1 MKKLTIFISLLLCM
15 AMLCSCAPKNEY
27 VSNQAQEDNVNTTA
41 LSTQPSDEPSTEPDE
56 AAEEPVYYLESGK
69 TPNAAQQQR
78 DAELIKEAWREIWDI
93 VYKYDWTTFA
103 ASEYVSYYYED
114 SADTFFSNVKS
125 ALDEMIPYIEAVLDP
140 MWQYVTTPIQQLP
153 LVDKTTVNEVD
164 ITNEEYVRKVLW
176 AAVNIQGANH
186 EKAKRGAL
194 SSVTLPESAL
204 SDFMRVCFIDY
215 TDNVAIPSLDEYA
228 TYSDGEYK
236 FMSGKWSSMYHYAV
250 TDIQRVSLDEFD
262 GQYVLRLQ
270 IVGFEEPDMCDATVW
285 RVFLVKNDET
295 DALGAS
301 WRIGKIV
308 RVAEFD
314 SGLYEED
321 IG

>member
-1 MKKLTIFISLLLCM
+1 MKKLTTFISLLLCM
-15 AMLCSCAPKNEY
+15 VMLCSCAPSVEH
-27 VSNQAQEDNVNTTA
+27 VSDKIREDNANPTA
-41 LSTQPSDEPSTEPDE
+41 EVAQPSEEINTEPDE
-56 AAEEPVYYLESGK
+56 IEEEPVYYLESGK

-78 DAELIKEAWREIWDI
+78 DAELIKEDWREIWDI

-103 ASEYVSYYYED
+103 SSGYVSYYLED
-114 SADTFFSNVKS
+114 SADTFFPNVKS

-140 MWQYVTTPIQQLP
+140 MWQYVTTPIQQKP

-164 ITNEEYVRKVLW
+164 VTKEEYVRQVLW
-176 AAVNIQGANH
+176 AAVNSQGANH
-186 EKAKRGAL
+186 KDAKRGPL
-194 SSVTLPESAL
+194 SAVTLPESTL
-204 SDFMRVCFIDY
+204 SDFMRICFIDY
-215 TDNVAIPSLDEYA
+215 ADDVAIPSLEEYA
-228 TYSDGEYK
+228 TYSGGEYK
-236 FMSGKWSSMYHYAV
+236 FMSGAWQSRYHYAV

-270 IVGFEEPDMCDATVW
+270 IVGFEEPDLCDATVW
-285 RVFLVKNDET
+285 RVFLIKNAET
-295 DALGAS
+295 DALGTN

-314 SGLYEED
+314 SGLYDED